1 MVMGILKNL
10 IHVFIIVIIISL
22 IAMIYIVS
30 KGESQQSDNDF
41 KEADIYLQIK
51 SLQFYLEMFPA
62 YYGLKKA
69 GE

>member
-30 KGESQQSDNDF
+30 KGESLQSDNDF
-41 KEADIYLQIK
+41 KEADI
-51 SLQFYLEMFPA
+51 
-62 YYGLKKA
+62 
-69 GE
+69 